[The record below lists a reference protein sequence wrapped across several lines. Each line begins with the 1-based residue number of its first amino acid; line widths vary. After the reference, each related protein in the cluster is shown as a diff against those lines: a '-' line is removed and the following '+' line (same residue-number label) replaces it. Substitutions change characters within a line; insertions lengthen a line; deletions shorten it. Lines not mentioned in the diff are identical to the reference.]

1 MWDKRIVGL
10 AAVLAGLA
18 CTVLFFLWVEANT
31 VCGLPLGDEE
41 RLRQR
46 YSSAQYIEYPE
57 NASELLYFEG
67 NSIPYDTE
75 TNSFY
80 IPQSINSRDFEGRF
94 SVSDNGVRAWLLRDG
109 YEHDK
114 AAGVREGHA
123 YRIWISAGDTV
134 SIGNIVFTGLPVVS
148 VTTDSGRALT
158 TNYHEGR
165 IGVWSP
171 EDEDFGTISD
181 RSSAMDVKASAS
193 DETVTCK
200 LRTEKRRDHKRVS
213 LLNMGK
219 YDAWKLYKIPG
230 KDPTGIRMM
239 LAYYLWNEI
248 SNGERLDAPCR
259 FVELVENGA
268 YEGLCILR
276 PRMDD
281 DYFGLPDKSMLVE
294 TEDAPEETLYGKYE
308 PVNLAEYGVWL
319 QAACAYA
326 NIYDDLYILTPEK
339 NESYFLPGKPEH
351 IFGLFSKQQAYLSY
365 QYEKRIIT
373 ADELHLTGAE
383 AECFE
388 KDAAER
394 WTKLRGTVLSDENID
409 AAARELS
416 AALVESGFAA
426 REGLAESGLEM
437 LLTQTKMR
445 YANIDA
451 YYDGK

>member
-1 MWDKRIVGL
+1 M
-10 AAVLAGLA
+10 A

-46 YSSAQYIEYPE
+46 YSNARYIEHPE
-57 NASELLYFEG
+57 NAPELLYFEG

-80 IPQSINSRDFEGRF
+80 IPQSINGRDFAGRF

-230 KDPTGIRMM
+230 KDTTGIRMM

-326 NIYDDLYILTPEK
+326 NINDDLYILTPEK

-351 IFGLFSKQQAYLSY
+351 AFGLSSKQQAYLSY

-373 ADELHLTGAE
+373 ADDLHLTGDGAE
-383 AECFE
+383 RFE

-409 AAARELS
+409 AAARKLS
-416 AALVESGFAA
+416 AVLLESGFAA
-426 REGLAESGLEM
+426 REGLAGSGLEM